1 MYKNESVLFFDHSHG
16 SRKVYY
22 FLFQTE
28 GERVQVRVL
37 WNSKQRTVHIVRKSI
52 LSFTNLQL
60 SVNRA
65 NIEQGTAFQK
75 LENLQR
81 NIRVG
86 GHFSGAGVNMILR
99 ALSICQN

>member
-1 MYKNESVLFFDHSHG
+1 MGREKSTIPC
-16 SRKVYY
+16 
-22 FLFQTE
+22 FQTE

-37 WNSKQRTVHIVRKSI
+37 WNSKRRTVHIVRKSV
-52 LSFTNLQL
+52 LTFTNLQL

-86 GHFSGAGVNMILR
+86 GHFFGPGVISKFWR
-99 ALSICQN
+99 F